1 MHRSAS
7 VVRIL
12 VARDF
17 LALLR
22 AIIWLSESRSF
33 TTWDCILE
41 PLAHLRDRVPLT
53 PVMSN
58 VPILIA
64 KEIAAMIAA
73 NIAVKIPQDATT
85 EIAVTIAMIVVIVVD
100 D

>member
-1 MHRSAS
+1 MRRSAS

-22 AIIWLSESRSF
+22 AIIWLSESKSS

-64 KEIAAMIAA
+64 KEVAAMIAA

-85 EIAVTIAMIVVIVVD
+85 EIAVTTMIVVIVVD